1 MASELYVETLKG
13 LTSGANANKVI
24 VPAGQTLDVSAGTVS
39 GITEG
44 ITNTTVYKLNSN
56 TTQSGSVI
64 ITDWEL
70 ADHPLAGSIGTSV
83 SRASGVFTFPST
95 GIWLVKFSYV
105 VYSGSGAVT
114 YCGGNIQ
121 VTTDNGSTWYF
132 VTTDNLV
139 GLSGTNDYNIGFA
152 EGILDIT
159 DVSNQKVR
167 VQTQASS
174 TFSFAGDGTAN
185 RTKMLFIRLGDT

>member
-24 VPAGQTLDVSAGTVS
+24 IPAGQTLDVSAGTVS

-44 ITNTTVYKLNSN
+44 VTNATIYKLNGNS
-56 TTQSGSVI
+56 TQGSGVI

-70 ADHPLAGSIGTSV
+70 ADHSLAGSIGTAV

-114 YCGGNIQ
+114 YCGGNLQ
-121 VTTDNGSTWYF
+121 ATTDNGSNWSN
-132 VTTDNLV
+132 VTTDNIV

-152 EGILDIT
+152 EAIFDIT

-167 VQTQASS
+167 VQTLASS

-185 RTKMLFIRLGDT
+185 RTKMLFLRLGDT